1 MKFFQLVPSDTN
13 IDFISKFPIFIVGST
28 VLAIALLVGINTK
41 GFNYGI
47 DFTGGSLVQAKFTQ
61 PTESDDVRKIVAD
74 LGAPDASVVST
85 DKTQQEYLITA
96 PAPKEAQGGN
106 ASVPLGNRLK
116 EKLGDKIT
124 IQKSDVVGPKV
135 GQQLK
140 TSAMLSLFLS
150 ILLIMIYIWLRF
162 DLRFAPGATVAMI
175 HDLVMVAGY
184 YFISGTEF
192 TITSIAVLLTVA
204 GYSVNDTIVIY
215 DRVREI
221 FKKGNN
227 NADALPT
234 TINRAINQTLSRTFL
249 TSLVTLLSVIPI
261 AILCEGELKAFAI
274 GMGIGIFAGTYSTIY
289 IASPMTIYVDKF
301 LSARDKRKGAP
312 TPRKVSA

>member
-1 MKFFQLVPSDTN
+1 MKFFQLVPSNTN

-28 VLAIALLVGINTK
+28 VLAIFLLVGINTK

-47 DFTGGSLVQAKFTQ
+47 DFTGGALVALKFKA
-61 PTESDDVRKIVAD
+61 PTDSEKVRQIVAEA
-74 LGAPDASVVST
+74 GAPDASVVST

-96 PAPKEAQGGN
+96 PAGKEAKD
-106 ASVPLGNRLK
+106 SVPLANRLR
-116 EKLGDKIT
+116 EKLGDQIT
-124 IQKSDVVGPKV
+124 IEKSDNVGPKV

-175 HDLVMVAGY
+175 HDLVMVAGF
-184 YFISGTEF
+184 YFVTGTEF

-204 GYSVNDTIVIY
+204 GYSVNDTIVVY

-221 FKKGNN
+221 FKIGTG
-227 NADALPT
+227 DALPA
-234 TINRAINQTLSRTFL
+234 TINRAINQTLSRTVL
-249 TSLVTLLSVIPI
+249 TSFVTLISVVPI
-261 AILCEGELKAFAI
+261 AILCEGELKSFAI
-274 GMGIGIFAGTYSTIY
+274 GMCIGIFAGTYSTVY
-289 IASPMTIYVDKF
+289 IASPMTIYVEKF
-301 LSARDKRKGAP
+301 MAARAKKKGVVAP
-312 TPRKVSA
+312 RRANA

>member
-28 VLAIALLVGINTK
+28 VVAIALLVGINTK

-47 DFTGGSLVQAKFTQ
+47 DFTGGSLVQAKFAQ
-61 PTESDDVRKIVAD
+61 ATESDDVRKIVAE

-96 PAPKEAQGGN
+96 PAPKDAKDT
-106 ASVPLGNRLK
+106 VPLGAKLTQ
-116 EKLGDKIT
+116 KLGDKVT
-124 IQKSDVVGPKV
+124 ILKSDVVGPKV
-135 GQQLK
+135 GKQLK

-175 HDLVMVAGY
+175 HDLVMVAGF

-215 DRVREI
+215 DRVREL
-221 FKKGNN
+221 FKKGTTSTET
-227 NADALPT
+227 LPG

-301 LSARDKRKGAP
+301 LAARDKKKGVTA
-312 TPRKVSA
+312 PRKVSA